1 MTRKAVFLD
10 KDGTLI
16 ENVPYNVDRTR
27 IRLAPQAIDALL
39 LLSGLGYELIVVS
52 NQPGV
57 ALGLFPAGALNAV
70 EEHLNDL
77 FLAHGFKLAD
87 CYWCPH
93 HPDGV
98 VRDYALT
105 CTCRKPMPGL
115 LQAAAREHD
124 IDLAA
129 SWLIGDILNDV
140 EAGNRAGCRTIL
152 LDVGNETQ
160 WLRGPHRTPEHTASD
175 LLDAATYIMETLS
188 PRRRPGSTFNWAPAS
203 AGATKRGKDAR

>member
-1 MTRKAVFLD
+1 MKKAVFLD

-27 IRLAPQAIDALL
+27 IQLRPGAVDALL
-39 LLSGLGYELIVVS
+39 LLSGLGYELILVS

-57 ALGLFPAGALNAV
+57 ALGYFPVGALRAV

-77 FLAHGFKLAD
+77 FLAHGFKLAG

-93 HPDGV
+93 HPQGKV
-98 VRDYALT
+98 ADYALE

-115 LQAAAREHD
+115 LQAAASEHD
-124 IDLAA
+124 IDLAS

-140 EAGNRAGCRTIL
+140 EAGHRAGCRAIL
-152 LDVGNETQ
+152 LDVGGETE
-160 WLRGPHRTPEHTASD
+160 WKKGPYRTPDYIVGD
-175 LLDAATYIMETLS
+175 LLHAAEIIMIES
-188 PRRRPGSTFNWAPAS
+188 PTRGRTPLRPYCVPGAS
-203 AGATKRGKDAR
+203 PGLGV

>member
-1 MTRKAVFLD
+1 MSRKAVFLD

-27 IRLAPQAIDALL
+27 IRLAPNAIDALL
-39 LLSGLGYELIVVS
+39 LLSGLGYELVVVS

-57 ALGLFPAGALNAV
+57 ALGLFPPGALNAV

-77 FLAHGFKLAD
+77 FLAHGFKLTD

-93 HPDGV
+93 HPEGV
-98 VRDYALT
+98 VPDYALT

-115 LQAAAREHD
+115 LQVAAREHD
-124 IDLAA
+124 IDLSA
-129 SWLIGDILNDV
+129 SWLVGDILNDV

-152 LDVGNETQ
+152 LDVGNETE
-160 WLRGPHRTPEHTASD
+160 WVRGSHRTPEYTAHD
-175 LLDAATYIMETLS
+175 LLDAAAYIMH
-188 PRRRPGSTFNWAPAS
+188 S
-203 AGATKRGKDAR
+203 AGGAREASR

>member
-1 MTRKAVFLD
+1 MSRRAVFLD

-27 IRLAPQAIDALL
+27 IRLAPKAIDALL

-57 ALGLFPAGALNAV
+57 ALGLFPPGALTAV

-77 FLAHGFKLAD
+77 FLAHGFKLAA

-93 HPDGV
+93 HPDGI

-115 LQAAAREHD
+115 LHVAAREHD
-124 IDLAA
+124 IDLAR
-129 SWLIGDILNDV
+129 SWLVGDILNDV
-140 EAGNRAGCRTIL
+140 EAGRRAGCRTIL
-152 LDVGNETQ
+152 LDNGNETE
-160 WLRGPHRTPEHTASD
+160 WLTGPWRQPHYTAHD
-175 LLDAATYIMETLS
+175 LAEAARIVLAADAAT
-188 PRRRPGSTFNWAPAS
+188 PRQTALLGGGRA
-203 AGATKRGKDAR
+203 

>member
-1 MTRKAVFLD
+1 VALKRAIFLD

-16 ENVPYNVDRTR
+16 ENVPYNVDRMR
-27 IRLAPQAIDALL
+27 IQLAPGAVDALL

-57 ALGLFPAGALNAV
+57 ALGRFPPGALTAV
-70 EEHLNDL
+70 EEHLDDL
-77 FLAHGFKLAD
+77 FLAHGFRLAD

-98 VRDYALT
+98 VADYALT

-115 LQAAAREHD
+115 LHAAAREHG
-124 IDLAA
+124 IDLER

-140 EAGNRAGCRTIL
+140 EAGRRAGCRTVL
-152 LDVGNETQ
+152 LDVGNETE
-160 WLRGPHRTPEHTASD
+160 WLRSPLRTPDYVATG
-175 LLDAATYIMETLS
+175 LLEAAAYILESES
-188 PRRRPGSTFNWAPAS
+188 PSLHRQVAQ
-203 AGATKRGKDAR
+203 